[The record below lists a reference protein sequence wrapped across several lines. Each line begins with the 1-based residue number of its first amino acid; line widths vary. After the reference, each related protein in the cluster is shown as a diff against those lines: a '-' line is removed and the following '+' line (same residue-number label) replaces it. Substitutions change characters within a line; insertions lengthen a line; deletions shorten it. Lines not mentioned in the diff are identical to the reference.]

1 MKLNFLMV
9 SKKFTYIFFLL
20 LIGFSAFSKKLKQG
34 TYRGVLIANNAIEIP
49 FNFDVN
55 YKKKKPHII
64 IRNADEKIVVDEI
77 TIKGDSVNFKMPVF
91 NTEFRTKLIGDTL
104 QGVWINHY
112 KTSNNILRFKAVYGE
127 HRRFLFSAEQN
138 NPEFEGKWE
147 VTFSPNKKDSS
158 KAIGVFH
165 HQEQTNFVTGTFLTE
180 TGDYRY
186 LEGMRHGN
194 KLFLSCFDGSHC
206 YLFTAEYNNEKL
218 ENGKFYFGLSAPE
231 NWEAKRNVDFKLAD
245 ANKITYVKNK
255 TEKLHFSFPDV
266 NGKQVSL
273 NNKRFENKAMI
284 IQVMGSWCPNCM
296 DESRYFSDLYKQYK
310 NQGLEI
316 IALAFERTDD
326 FEKAKNQL
334 LHMKKRLGME
344 YELLVT
350 LQSGSQKASEILS
363 PLNKISAFP
372 TAIFLNKQHEV
383 VSIHTGFSGPATGK
397 EYEVFKEE
405 TETLIKKL
413 LNE

>member
-1 MKLNFLMV
+1 MNYKKL
-9 SKKFTYIFFLL
+9 TYTFLL
-20 LIGFSAFSKKLKQG
+20 SLLCLSAFSKKLKEG
-34 TYRGVLIANNAIEIP
+34 TYRAVLLLNEGIEVP
-49 FNFDVN
+49 FNFDVKH
-55 YKKKKPHII
+55 KKKKTQII
-64 IRNADEKIVVDEI
+64 IRNADEKIMVDDI

-91 NTEFRTKLIGDTL
+91 NTEFRTKLKSDTL
-104 QGVWINHY
+104 EGVWINHY
-112 KTSNNILRFKAVYGE
+112 KTSNNVIHFKAVYGE
-127 HRRFLFSAEQN
+127 RRRFLFSAEQN
-138 NPEFEGKWE
+138 NPVFEGKWE
-147 VTFSPNKKDSS
+147 VTFSPNEKDSS

-165 HQEQTNFVTGTFLTE
+165 HQEQSDFVTGTFLTE

-186 LEGMRHGN
+186 LEGIRHEN

-218 ENGKFYFGLSAPE
+218 ENGKFYFGLAKPE
-231 NWEAKRNVDFKLAD
+231 NWEAKRNANFKLAD
-245 ANKITYVKNK
+245 ANEITYVKNK
-255 TEKLHFSFPDV
+255 NEKLNFSFPDI
-266 NGKQVSL
+266 NGKQISL
-273 NNKRFENKAMI
+273 NDKQFENKVVI
-284 IQVMGSWCPNCM
+284 VQVMGSWCPNCM

-310 NQGLEI
+310 DQGLEI

-334 LHMKKRLGME
+334 LQMKKRLGMD

-372 TAIFLNKQHEV
+372 TAIFLNKQHGV
-383 VSIHTGFSGPATGK
+383 IRVHTGFSGPATGK